1 MYHYVALITIFEYF
15 QVMKYLIIWLS
26 EDWELAT
33 PEERVELCFKD
44 NLPLFNLHETA
55 IDY

>member
-55 IDY
+55 IGY